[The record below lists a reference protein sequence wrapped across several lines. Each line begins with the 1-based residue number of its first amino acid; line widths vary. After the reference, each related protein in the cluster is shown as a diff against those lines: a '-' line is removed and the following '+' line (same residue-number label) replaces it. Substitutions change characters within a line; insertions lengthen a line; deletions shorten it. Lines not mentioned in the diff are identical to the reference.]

1 MIKTISASL
10 SRADQEA
17 SLNEVRLLASV
28 DHPRVV
34 RYYDSFVDGGRLH
47 IVMEHCERGDL
58 AMLLEARAGAP
69 LAEGEVW
76 AHLLQTASG
85 LHHLHSRKV
94 LHRDLKAKNLF
105 LAADGVKIGDLG
117 VARLLGASTEFAS
130 TVVGTPYY
138 LSPELCEN
146 APYNEKSDVWALG
159 VVLYEMLALRRPFE
173 ARNQGAL
180 LLKILR
186 AEYAPPPAERYTPPL
201 LALLGRCLQRDPAA
215 RARRR
220 ASSSPRPPPPPTRA
234 AAASTCRR
242 RRRRRRR
249 RPPVEP
255 VEPPPPPAMPVA
267 PPPAPPP
274 PMAPPPMPVA
284 PALPPMPPAPPAPPT
299 PAAPLMPVAA
309 ARHPRTPG
317 GYAARHAEAMESAR
331 CARGSS
337 WRRRAGPTGRPS
349 WATGGGRRGARGAG
363 GGGAAVGGAARRA
376 RRAAARGGAA
386 RAAEAMAAAEEASA
400 ARRERERAALAAG
413 IAACESR
420 LSAEAMLGGAST
432 VASEVV
438 GAAGGVGAA
447 EAVVGTLRAAEVAA
461 AAEAG
466 MSGWDAAVM
475 SSWDAGD
482 ATDGE
487 PSDVSL
493 TADEATDDDASDGGA
508 DDAATASDDEHGR
521 HTRRAT
527 PSPPHLEVGWR
538 VLDGAEGE
546 GGDDELRR
554 RGRRRRA
561 RWRRAPDFAERGVA
575 RYDASLP
582 VTVGRR
588 NRARSPRTN
597 AATRG
602 GVPRGRR
609 RGHGDRPE
617 SRRWRRGP
625 GPGARGRR
633 PGHAIQRRTRHP
645 GAARARDQRART
657 DLPVSTRGSRG

>member
-1 MIKTISASL
+1 MASTRADFIWEEPRLGAGSFGEVHRVRRRADGVTYVIKTISAAL

-34 RYYDSFVDGGRLH
+34 RYYDSFDDGGRLH

-215 RARRR
+215 RPSARELLAAPAAAAHARGCGVDV
-220 ASSSPRPPPPPTRA
+220 PPPPPEA
-234 AAASTCRR
+234 
-242 RRRRRRR
+242 
-249 RPPVEP
+249 PPEVPVEP
-255 VEPPPPPAMPVA
+255 VEPPPPAAMPVA
-267 PPPAPPP
+267 PPAAPPP
-274 PMAPPPMPVA
+274 PMAPPPTPVA
-284 PALPPMPPAPPAPPT
+284 PALPPMPPMPPAPPT

-317 GYAARHAEAMESAR
+317 GYAARHAEAMESAKVR
-331 CARGSS
+331 ARQQLAAAGGADRPAVVGNRRRPGAAHAARAEAVPPSAARRGALDA
-337 WRRRAGPTGRPS
+337 RRRAAEQR
-349 WATGGGRRGARGAG
+349 
-363 GGGAAVGGAARRA
+363 
-376 RRAAARGGAA
+376 

-538 VLDGAEGE
+538 VLDGAEGDLGDVE
-546 GGDDELRR
+546 HSDVYGDDAYGDDDGDEDGDGGDDLQLSLDEVSLDTTLPFRSPL
-554 RGRRRRA
+554 A
-561 RWRRAPDFAERGVA
+561 DEPAL
-575 RYDASLP
+575 SLP
-582 VTVGRR
+582 EFPVPFVDVLAQTV
-588 NRARSPRTN
+588 P
-597 AATRG
+597 
-602 GVPRGRR
+602 
-609 RGHGDRPE
+609 
-617 SRRWRRGP
+617 
-625 GPGARGRR
+625 
-633 PGHAIQRRTRHP
+633 
-645 GAARARDQRART
+645 
-657 DLPVSTRGSRG
+657 